1 MIRIVKISQEILL
14 TLGAILGV
22 ICILA
27 ALAAVFFG
35 VTPLIFRS
43 GSMSPEIHTGALA
56 LAQEVPASE
65 IRVADVI
72 SAINPQGTRVTH
84 RVIAVFPNSDGTV
97 ALSMQGDANE
107 VADPEPYVVT
117 KADRVI
123 WHLDGLGFVVQEVQK
138 PPYVFGLGL
147 LAGGLLV
154 FAVRSRRAERLSAER
169 GEPDTGLEPDAD
181 LDTETHR
188 ADVGG
193 GLFDDPRT
201 TEADGSTTP
210 PLPDRRRKGAI
221 VASTALVL
229 VALVGTGTVVGRYP
243 QETMALFTDSTGA
256 VSASLASS
264 LPVAFRPT
272 AVTCAGTGSG
282 VGRDLTITWTAPSTT
297 PNDTRVTASPLAPV
311 TVVPGGVT
319 SVTYAE
325 AVLTASGATSFSVVV
340 AARHFTNWTAPAAT
354 FIATVNTSNN
364 RKVTCSPA

>member
-1 MIRIVKISQEILL
+1 MIRIAKISQEILL

-84 RVIAVFPNSDGTV
+84 RVIAVSPHADGTV
-97 ALSMQGDANE
+97 ALTMLGDANE
-107 VADPEPYVVT
+107 VANPEPYVVT

-123 WHLDGLGFVVQEVQK
+123 WHLDGLGFVVQEIQK
-138 PPYVFGLGL
+138 PPYVFAMGL
-147 LAGGLLV
+147 LAGALLV
-154 FAVRSRRAERLSAER
+154 FSVRSRRAARRAA
-169 GEPDTGLEPDAD
+169 GHT
-181 LDTETHR
+181 LD
-188 ADVGG
+188 
-193 GLFDDPRT
+193 
-201 TEADGSTTP
+201 
-210 PLPDRRRKGAI
+210 
-221 VASTALVL
+221 
-229 VALVGTGTVVGRYP
+229 
-243 QETMALFTDSTGA
+243 TMALFTDQAGA
-256 VSASLASS
+256 VSASLSSS

-282 VGRDLTITWTAPSTT
+282 VGRDLTIAWTAPITT
-297 PNDTRVTASPLAPV
+297 PNDTKVTARPLAPT
-311 TVVPGGVT
+311 TVSPGGTT
-319 SVTYAE
+319 SITY
-325 AVLTASGATSFSVVV
+325 TAATIAATQATSFTIVV

-354 FIATVNTSNN
+354 YLATINPSNS
-364 RKVTCSPA
+364 KVTCNLA